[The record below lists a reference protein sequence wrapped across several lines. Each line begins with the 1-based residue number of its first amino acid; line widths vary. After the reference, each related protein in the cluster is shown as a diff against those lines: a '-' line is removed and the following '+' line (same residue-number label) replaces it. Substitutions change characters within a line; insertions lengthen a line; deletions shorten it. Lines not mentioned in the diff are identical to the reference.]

1 MISAKVKQS
10 WTSRKRTARL
20 KETDVAEKRPL
31 SQYIWFSV
39 FVNAFV
45 QGNWKGV
52 KPYTVFWVL
61 HIRLQWSLP
70 PCRYAHSQQTRCS
83 PWANP
88 EGKGQTVSE
97 EDSALAGTTLQVQG
111 KSSSEQMLIWTD
123 SVLSFQ
129 THTHTHTHTQNPCS
143 MLLEGNLIN
152 YCLSASLTQ
161 QQLLLSPSLFFLVDA
176 QLFNW
181 TSTFILNNEV

>member
-31 SQYIWFSV
+31 SQHIWFSV

-61 HIRLQWSLP
+61 HIRLWCSLP
-70 PCRYAHSQQTRCS
+70 PCRYLHSQQTRSS
-83 PWANP
+83 PWASP
-88 EGKGQTVSE
+88 EVKGQSVSE
-97 EDSALAGTTLQVQG
+97 ADSALAGTTLQVQG
-111 KSSSEQMLIWTD
+111 KSSSEQRLIWTD
-123 SVLSFQ
+123 SVLTFQ
-129 THTHTHTHTQNPCS
+129 AHTHTKPPQHALGRKFNK
-143 MLLEGNLIN
+143 
-152 YCLSASLTQ
+152 
-161 QQLLLSPSLFFLVDA
+161 LLSFSFPYSAVAISLSLPFL
-176 QLFNW
+176 FGW
-181 TSTFILNNEV
+181 CITF

>member
-61 HIRLQWSLP
+61 HIRLRWSLP

-83 PWANP
+83 PWASP

-97 EDSALAGTTLQVQG
+97 ADSALAGTTLQVQG
-111 KSSSEQMLIWTD
+111 KSSSEQRLIWTD

-129 THTHTHTHTQNPCS
+129 THTHTHTHTHPQHALGRKFNK
-143 MLLEGNLIN
+143 
-152 YCLSASLTQ
+152 
-161 QQLLLSPSLFFLVDA
+161 LLSFSFPYSAAATSLSLPFL
-176 QLFNW
+176 FGW
-181 TSTFILNNEV
+181 CTTF